1 MRISTK
7 GRYGLRAVIDIA
19 ENCGDGQVSLKD
31 VAQRQGISDN
41 YLEQII
47 FPLKKAGIVKSVR
60 GSQGGYLLARSA
72 AEISVG
78 EVLRVLEGDLAPVDC
93 LASGEGI
100 ACSRSSICPTVG
112 MWKRLQ
118 DAINAVVDSTSVQ
131 NLIDEGKQ
139 RSYLDC
145 GTNI

>member
-19 ENCGDGQVSLKD
+19 QNCGEGQVSLKD
-31 VAQRQGISDN
+31 VSQRQGISEN

-47 FPLKKAGIVKSVR
+47 FPLKKAGILKSVR

-72 AEISVG
+72 AEISAG
-78 EVLRVLEGDLAPVDC
+78 EVLRALEGDLAPVDC
-93 LASGEGI
+93 LAGEGVS
-100 ACSRSSICPTVG
+100 CERSSICPTIG
-112 MWKRLQ
+112 MWSRLQ
-118 DAINAVVDSTSVQ
+118 DAINSVVDTTSIQ
-131 NLIDEGKQ
+131 NLIDEEKERGN
-139 RSYLDC
+139 LDC

>member
-19 ENCGDGQVSLKD
+19 ENCGEGQVSLKD
-31 VAQRQGISDN
+31 VAQRQGLSEN

-60 GSQGGYLLARSA
+60 GSQGGYLLARRA
-72 AEISVG
+72 AEISAG
-78 EVLRVLEGDLAPVDC
+78 EVLRALEGELAPVDC
-93 LASGEGI
+93 LAGEEG
-100 ACSRSSICPTVG
+100 ACARSSICPTIG

-118 DAINAVVDSTSVQ
+118 DAICSVVDTTSIQ
-131 NLIDEGKQ
+131 DLIDEEKKRGN
-139 RSYLDC
+139 LDC

>member
-19 ENCGDGQVSLKD
+19 ENCGEGQVSLKD
-31 VAQRQGISDN
+31 VAQRQGVSEN

-47 FPLKKAGIVKSVR
+47 FPLKKAGLVKSVR

-72 AEISVG
+72 ADISVG
-78 EVLRVLEGDLAPVDC
+78 EVLRALEGDLAVVDC
-93 LASGEGI
+93 LASGNGV

-118 DAINAVVDSTSVQ
+118 EAINSVVDTTSVQ
-131 NLIDEGKQ
+131 NLMDEEKQ
-139 RSYLDC
+139 RSYVDC